1 MFILLFVGG
10 SLDYQ
15 KELLIFVRPLQATV
29 MLSLYFAETLL
40 AYATIPLCLEVLIL
54 IFLSQRAY
62 TFIFMFIL
70 LFVGGSLDYQKELL
84 IFVRPLQA
92 TVMLSLYF
100 AETLLAYATIPL
112 CLEVLILIFL
122 SQRAYTFI
130 FMFILLF
137 VGSVYS
143 S

>member
-70 LFVGGSLDYQKELL
+70 LFVGGGLDYQKELFSL
-84 IFVRPLQA
+84 GLYKPL
-92 TVMLSLYF
+92 
-100 AETLLAYATIPL
+100 L
-112 CLEVLILIFL
+112 C
-122 SQRAYTFI
+122 
-130 FMFILLF
+130 
-137 VGSVYS
+137 
-143 S
+143 